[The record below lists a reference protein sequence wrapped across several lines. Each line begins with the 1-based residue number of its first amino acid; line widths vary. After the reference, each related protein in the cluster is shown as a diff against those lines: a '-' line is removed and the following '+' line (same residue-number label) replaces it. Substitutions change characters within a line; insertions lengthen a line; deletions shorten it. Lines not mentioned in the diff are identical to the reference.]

1 MEDALNRGIS
11 HIYRALLNNGYSNF
25 SLTILEYCEVSDLLI
40 REKHYWDILNH
51 EYNIAKD
58 PTAPMSGRKH
68 SDKSKQIMSDT
79 AKKNDHSGRFK
90 PGENHPRF
98 GQNHTD
104 ETKKQIS
111 DAMVGNTN
119 GKNNPNS
126 QVIEVTDIKNNTTIS
141 YDSMSEAARALNINM
156 RRISAYFVRNQ
167 LKPYK
172 GLYTFK
178 KL

>member
-1 MEDALNRGIS
+1 
-11 HIYRALLNNGYSNF
+11 
-25 SLTILEYCEVSDLLI
+25 
-40 REKHYWDILNH
+40 
-51 EYNIAKD
+51 
-58 PTAPMSGRKH
+58 
-68 SDKSKQIMSDT
+68 
-79 AKKNDHSGRFK
+79 
-90 PGENHPRF
+90 
-98 GQNHTD
+98 
-104 ETKKQIS
+104 
-111 DAMVGNTN
+111 MVGNTN